1 MKTLNLFILVSGLLI
16 VNTAQSSA
24 QSKKELV
31 EMFAAKTD
39 SLNNLLMAKNES
51 LQKLEIKLAKLEGA
65 AEANDKNFKRIEDR
79 TDSLTKTLT
88 LKDSI
93 INSLKVELT
102 SLTSSMDQLRET
114 HKEATSKNEQL
125 QAEIDTY
132 RNKTVPASVTPIKK
146 ESKEVPATQKEVVK
160 TESAETAVRQQ

>member
-1 MKTLNLFILVSGLLI
+1 MFILVSRLL
-16 VNTAQSSA
+16 VVSTAQSSA

-31 EMFAAKTD
+31 EMFAVKTD

-65 AEANDKNFKRIEDR
+65 AEANDKNFKRIESR
-79 TDSLTKTLT
+79 TDSLSKTLA

-93 INSLKVELT
+93 IKSLKVELT
-102 SLTSSMDQLRET
+102 TLTSSMDQLRET
-114 HKEATSKNEQL
+114 HKEATSKNEEL

-132 RNKTVPASVTPIKK
+132 KDKAAPASVTPLKK
-146 ESKEVPATQKEVVK
+146 EGKDVPASKKEVIK
-160 TESAETAVRQQ
+160 TEPTETAVRQQ